1 MVSVVPTPLTFFEV
15 GEELFLSD
23 AAEFYESVF
32 SEAPERFD
40 AVDVILT
47 PSELVL
53 VVMNPVM
60 LVTIGYQSVIG
71 LPSVCI
77 DIATRE
83 DMPLEDRHQFLLGA
97 VLYDAD
103 EDPITSFMESQ
114 DGDLTSCSTPY
125 FTPDSAGSK
134 VALIHLDVSG

>member
-15 GEELFLSD
+15 GEELFFSD

-60 LVTIGYQSVIG
+60 LVTIGYQTIVG
-71 LPSVCI
+71 LPSIGV
-77 DIATRE
+77 
-83 DMPLEDRHQFLLGA
+83 
-97 VLYDAD
+97 
-103 EDPITSFMESQ
+103 
-114 DGDLTSCSTPY
+114 
-125 FTPDSAGSK
+125 
-134 VALIHLDVSG
+134 DVTA